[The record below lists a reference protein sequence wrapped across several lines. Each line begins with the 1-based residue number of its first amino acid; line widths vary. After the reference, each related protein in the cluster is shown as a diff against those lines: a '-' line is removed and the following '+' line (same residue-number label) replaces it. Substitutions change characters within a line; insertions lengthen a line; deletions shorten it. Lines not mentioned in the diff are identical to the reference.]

1 MHFLFVYCS
10 QIRSSIT
17 AIVVCVMP
25 LTSLSAEQIDFY
37 NQNGWLITDLFDR
50 SLIGEIKTW
59 INEVQSWDDNGAWLN
74 HYEAT
79 DNGAQKC
86 RTEYFTPFHP
96 QLRAML
102 CDGTMLEVASALLG
116 EQAVL
121 YKEKINYKLAGGA
134 GWDAHQD
141 APAYPFLDLHISCMV
156 AIDDAN
162 EENGCLEIVSKH
174 HHELIPTDSRGCIP
188 RAVEAKLDWQAV
200 PLLAGQTMWFH
211 SRTPHRSGDNKSSRN
226 RRAMYPTYNAAS
238 EGDLREKYY
247 ETKRAELAHSEN
259 DANGGAAKNS
269 RVQISLIDDFRGKPV
284 TK

>member
-1 MHFLFVYCS
+1 
-10 QIRSSIT
+10 
-17 AIVVCVMP
+17 MP

-102 CDGTMLEVASALLG
+102 CEGTMLEVASALLG

-200 PLLAGQTMWFH
+200 PLIAGQTMWFH

-247 ETKRAELAHSEN
+247 ETKRAELAHSAN
-259 DANGGAAKNS
+259 DNGGAAKNS

>member
-1 MHFLFVYCS
+1 
-10 QIRSSIT
+10 
-17 AIVVCVMP
+17 MP
-25 LTSLSAEQIDFY
+25 SASLTAEQIDFY

-50 SLIGEIKTW
+50 DLIGDIKTW
-59 INEVQSWDDNGAWLN
+59 VDEVQSWDDNGAWLN

-96 QLRAML
+96 HMRAML

-188 RAVEAKLDWQAV
+188 GALEATLDWQPV
-200 PLLAGQTMWFH
+200 PLRAGQTMWFH
-211 SRTPHRSGDNKSSRN
+211 SRTPHRSGDNKSLRN

-247 ETKRAELAHSEN
+247 AAKRAEFAQAEHGSG
-259 DANGGAAKNS
+259 DTGNS

>member
-1 MHFLFVYCS
+1 MP
-10 QIRSSIT
+10 SIS
-17 AIVVCVMP
+17 
-25 LTSLSAEQIDFY
+25 LTAEQIDFY
-37 NQNGWLITDLFDR
+37 NQNGWLITDLFDHD
-50 SLIGEIKTW
+50 LIGEIKTW
-59 INEVQSWDDNGAWLN
+59 VDEVQSWDDNGDWLN

-79 DNGAQKC
+79 NHGAQKC

-96 QLRAML
+96 QMQAML
-102 CDGTMLEVASALLG
+102 CGGTMLNVASALLG

-141 APAYPFLDLHISCMV
+141 APAYPFLDQHISCMV

-162 EENGCLEIVSKH
+162 EENGCLEIVSNK
-174 HHELIPTDSRGCIP
+174 HHELIATDSRGCIP
-188 RAVEAKLDWQAV
+188 GAVEAKLDWQAV
-200 PLLAGQTMWFH
+200 PLRAGQTMWFH

-247 ETKRAELAHSEN
+247 ATKRAEFAHAEHGTG
-259 DANGGAAKNS
+259 DTRID

>member
-10 QIRSSIT
+10 SIRSSIT
-17 AIVVCVMP
+17 AIVVSVMP

-50 SLIGEIKTW
+50 NLIGEIKTW
-59 INEVQSWDDNGAWLN
+59 INEVQSWD
-74 HYEAT
+74 

-200 PLLAGQTMWFH
+200 PLIAGQTMWFH

-247 ETKRAELAHSEN
+247 ETKRAETRPLCE
-259 DANGGAAKNS
+259 
-269 RVQISLIDDFRGKPV
+269 
-284 TK
+284 

>member
-1 MHFLFVYCS
+1 MSFDENFEAQL
-10 QIRSSIT
+10 
-17 AIVVCVMP
+17 
-25 LTSLSAEQIDFY
+25 EFY
-37 NQNGWLITDLFDR
+37 NVNGWLITDLFD
-50 SLIGEIKTW
+50 SDFIAEIKTW
-59 INEVQSWDDNGAWLN
+59 VDDVQSWDDNGAWLN

-79 DNGAQKC
+79 DHGAQKC
-86 RTEYFTPFHP
+86 RTEYFTPFQTH
-96 QLRAML
+96 LKAML
-102 CDGTMLEVASALLG
+102 CTGTMLDVASALLG

-156 AIDDAN
+156 AIDDSN
-162 EENGCLEIVSKH
+162 EENGCLEVVSNK

-188 RAVEAKLDWQAV
+188 DSVVATLEWQHV
-200 PLLAGQTMWFH
+200 PLRAGQTMWFH
-211 SRTPHRSGDNKSSRN
+211 SRTPHRSGDNKSLRN

-247 ETKRAELAHSEN
+247 ETKRAEFAHAEHG
-259 DANGGAAKNS
+259 AGGGGAGGASGNN
-269 RVQISLIDDFRGKPV
+269 RVQISLINDFRGKPV

>member
-1 MHFLFVYCS
+1 
-10 QIRSSIT
+10 
-17 AIVVCVMP
+17 MP

-50 SLIGEIKTW
+50 DLIGEIKTW
-59 INEVQSWDDNGAWLN
+59 VDEVQSWDDNGAWLN

-96 QLRAML
+96 QMRAML
-102 CDGTMLEVASALLG
+102 CGGTMLEVASALLG

-141 APAYPFLDLHISCMV
+141 APAYPFLDRHISCMV

-162 EENGCLEIVSKH
+162 EENGCLEVVSQC
-174 HHELIPTDSRGCIP
+174 HHELITTDSRGCIP
-188 RAVEAKLDWQAV
+188 NSVEATLNWQPV
-200 PLLAGQTMWFH
+200 PLRAGQTMWFH

-247 ETKRAELAHSEN
+247 ETKRAELAHAAS
-259 DANGGAAKNS
+259 DGNGDAAKNS

>member
-1 MHFLFVYCS
+1 
-10 QIRSSIT
+10 
-17 AIVVCVMP
+17 MP

-200 PLLAGQTMWFH
+200 PLIAGQTMWFH

-247 ETKRAELAHSEN
+247 ETKRAELAHSAN

>member
-1 MHFLFVYCS
+1 MNALA
-10 QIRSSIT
+10 SSPI
-17 AIVVCVMP
+17 
-25 LTSLSAEQIDFY
+25 SAEQIDFY
-37 NQNGWLITDLFDR
+37 NQNGWLITELFDR
-50 SLIGEIKTW
+50 DLIGEIKTW
-59 INEVQSWDDNGAWLN
+59 VDDVQSWGDAGAWLN

-79 DNGAQKC
+79 EHGAQKC

-102 CDGTMLEVASALLG
+102 CDGTMLEVASTLLG

-141 APAYPFLDLHISCMV
+141 APAYPFLDRHISCMV

-162 EENGCLEIVSKH
+162 EENGCLEVVSQCH
-174 HHELIPTDSRGCIP
+174 HDLITTDSRGCIP
-188 RAVEAKLDWQAV
+188 NSVEATLNWQPV
-200 PLLAGQTMWFH
+200 PLRAGQTMWFH

-247 ETKRAELAHSEN
+247 ETKRAELAHSAN
-259 DANGGAAKNS
+259 DANGDAAKNS